1 MKKLSPRQ
9 RQVLFRMACGDSIK
23 ECAANLGI
31 SPHTVKFHF
40 LDVERR
46 LGVNNRVSAVVRG
59 LQLGLIELASLT
71 VGATS

>member
-1 MKKLSPRQ
+1 MPTELSPRQ
-9 RQVLFRMACGDSIK
+9 REVLFRMASGDSIK

-59 LQLGLIELASLT
+59 LQLGLLQLDT
-71 VGATS
+71 LKVTP